1 MDLYTVQRADEECDR
16 FANAVG
22 DLLRRVKLSKI
33 DWKKGCRETAAVRR
47 ASMDLSRALAD
58 LRRADND

>member
-1 MDLYTVQRADEECDR
+1 MDLYTIQRADEECDR

-22 DLLRRVKLSKI
+22 DLLRKIKTEKI
-33 DWKKGCRETAAVRR
+33 DWKRGCRETAAVRR

-58 LRRADND
+58 LRRAE